1 MHRRGEQMN
10 TRAATF
16 ASKRQRAMGLGDTR
30 PTFRRLGVIV
40 GKLRRDLCL
49 PSSARLGVELECSYK
64 TIQRDID
71 LLRDF
76 FGYQLE
82 YDARKYHYKLA
93 GPLPKAVL

>member
-1 MHRRGEQMN
+1 MS
-10 TRAATF
+10 TTAARH
-16 ASKRQRAMGLGDTR
+16 ASKRNRAMGLGDTR

-40 GKLRRDLCL
+40 GMLRRDLTL
-49 PSSARLGVELECSYK
+49 PSCARLGVKLECSYK

-76 FGYQLE
+76 FGYPLE
-82 YDARKYHYKLA
+82 YDRNKYVYKLA

>member
-1 MHRRGEQMN
+1 MS
-10 TRAATF
+10 TTAATF
-16 ASKRQRAMGLGDTR
+16 ASKRNRAAGLGDTR

-49 PSSARLGVELECSYK
+49 PSCARLGVELECSYK

-76 FGYQLE
+76 FGYPLE
-82 YDARKYHYKLA
+82 YDASKYHYKLA

>member
-1 MHRRGEQMN
+1 MS
-10 TRAATF
+10 TKAATF
-16 ASKRQRAMGLGDTR
+16 ASKRNRAAGLGDTR

-49 PSSARLGVELECSYK
+49 PSSAWLGVELECSYK

-76 FGYQLE
+76 FGYPLE

>member
-1 MHRRGEQMN
+1 MN

-76 FGYQLE
+76 FGYPLE

>member
-1 MHRRGEQMN
+1 VS
-10 TRAATF
+10 TTAARL
-16 ASKRQRAMGLGDTR
+16 ASKRNRAAGLGDTR

-40 GKLRRDLCL
+40 GMLRRDLTL
-49 PSSARLGVELECSYK
+49 PSCARLGVKLECSYK

-76 FGYQLE
+76 FGYPLE
-82 YDARKYHYKLA
+82 YDRNKYHYKLA

>member
-1 MHRRGEQMN
+1 VS
-10 TRAATF
+10 TKAATF
-16 ASKRQRAMGLGDTR
+16 ASKRNRAAGLGDTR

-49 PSSARLGVELECSYK
+49 PSSARLGAELECSYK

-76 FGYQLE
+76 FGYPLE
-82 YDARKYHYKLA
+82 YDACKYHYKLS

>member
-1 MHRRGEQMN
+1 MAQINMS

-16 ASKRQRAMGLGDTR
+16 ASKRNRAAGLGDTR
-30 PTFRRLGVIV
+30 PTFRRLGVIA
-40 GKLRRDLCL
+40 GMLRRDLTL
-49 PSSARLGVELECSYK
+49 PSCSRLGVKLECSYK

-76 FGYQLE
+76 FGYPLE
-82 YDARKYHYKLA
+82 YDRNKYVYKLA

>member
-1 MHRRGEQMN
+1 
-10 TRAATF
+10 
-16 ASKRQRAMGLGDTR
+16 
-30 PTFRRLGVIV
+30 VIV

-49 PSSARLGVELECSYK
+49 PSSARLGVELKCSYK

-76 FGYQLE
+76 FGYPLE

>member
-1 MHRRGEQMN
+1 MS

-30 PTFRRLGVIV
+30 PTFRRLGVIA
-40 GKLRRDLCL
+40 GKLRRDLTL
-49 PSSARLGVELECSYK
+49 PSCTRLGVELECSYK

-76 FGYQLE
+76 FKYPLE
-82 YDARKYHYKLA
+82 YDASKYQYKLA

>member
-1 MHRRGEQMN
+1 MN

-30 PTFRRLGVIV
+30 PTFRRLGVIA
-40 GKLRRDLCL
+40 GKLRRDLTL
-49 PSSARLGVELECSYK
+49 PSCARLGVELECSYK

-76 FGYQLE
+76 FGYSLE
-82 YDARKYHYKLA
+82 YDASKYHYKLA

>member
-1 MHRRGEQMN
+1 MS
-10 TRAATF
+10 TKAATF
-16 ASKRQRAMGLGDTR
+16 ASKRNRAAGLGDTR

-40 GKLRRDLCL
+40 SKLRRDLCL
-49 PSSARLGVELECSYK
+49 PSAARLGVELECSYK

-76 FGYQLE
+76 FGYPLE
-82 YDARKYHYKLA
+82 YDASKYHYKLA

>member
-1 MHRRGEQMN
+1 MN

-30 PTFRRLGVIV
+30 PTFRRLGVIA
-40 GKLRRDLCL
+40 GKLRRDLTL
-49 PSSARLGVELECSYK
+49 PSCARLGVELECSYK

-76 FGYQLE
+76 FGYPLE
-82 YDARKYHYKLA
+82 YDRNKYVYKLA

>member
-1 MHRRGEQMN
+1 MS

-16 ASKRQRAMGLGDTR
+16 ASKRKRAEGLGDTR
-30 PTFRRLGVIV
+30 PTFRRLGVIA
-40 GKLRRDLCL
+40 GKLRRDLTL
-49 PSSARLGVELECSYK
+49 PSCSRLGVELECSYK

-76 FGYQLE
+76 FGYPLE
-82 YDARKYHYKLA
+82 YDASKCHYKLA

>member
-1 MHRRGEQMN
+1 MSTTAAIFTSKRN
-10 TRAATF
+10 RAA
-16 ASKRQRAMGLGDTR
+16 GLGDTR
-30 PTFRRLGVIV
+30 PTLRRLGVIV

-49 PSSARLGVELECSYK
+49 PSAARLGVELECSYK

-76 FGYQLE
+76 FGYPLE
-82 YDARKYHYKLA
+82 YDASKYHYKLA

>member
-1 MHRRGEQMN
+1 MS

-16 ASKRQRAMGLGDTR
+16 ASKRKRAEGLGDTR
-30 PTFRRLGVIV
+30 PTFRRLGVIA
-40 GKLRRDLCL
+40 GKLRKDLTL
-49 PSSARLGVELECSYK
+49 PSCTRLGVELECSYK

-76 FGYQLE
+76 FKYPLE
-82 YDARKYHYKLA
+82 YDASKYQYKLA